1 MKPGPILIAEDTAAD
16 ALLIQRV
23 LTEAGI
29 VNPIHWVRDGSDVL
43 FYLEAQAKVG
53 AGAYPL
59 PALILLDL
67 RMPTPGSRV
76 LEWLAGHPLFSAL
89 PVVVTTDSRNMTDIR
104 RAYDLGASSFLMKP
118 VLKED
123 LLNLLRGL
131 RNIHLKN
138 VDGAISIHA
147 AAPSAPSGG
156 VSEGQPD
163 QRPGADRTPTR

>member
-1 MKPGPILIAEDTAAD
+1 MKPGPILIAEDTPSD
-16 ALLIQRV
+16 AVLTQRV
-23 LTEAGI
+23 LNEAGI

-43 FYLEAQAKVG
+43 FYLEAQVKAG

-76 LEWLAGHPLFSAL
+76 LKWLAGHPGFSAL
-89 PVVVTTDSRNMTDIR
+89 PVVVTTDSGNMADIR
-104 RAYDLGASSFLMKP
+104 QAYDLGASSFLMKP

-131 RNIHLKN
+131 RNIRLQN
-138 VDGAISIHA
+138 LDGAISIHA
-147 AAPSAPSGG
+147 APGSAPSGG
-156 VSEGQPD
+156 ASEGPGNPH
-163 QRPGADRTPTR
+163 PGAEIR